1 MSEATAGGQGRG
13 ARLAHEARLLL
24 GHWRRPNRFAPP
36 LPLLTMALAAL
47 VIALAL
53 WVAGHWFDERL
64 IRWARTAPPAVVRFF
79 AFITN
84 LGASGWMWIVGLPLA
99 GFAMLARGQGRGPR
113 IDAGLLVIAQRAL
126 FLLASI
132 GVSGIAAQIV
142 KQIVGRGRP
151 KLLDELGP
159 FHFDAFALRSTYAS
173 FPSGHAAT
181 AFAVAVALA
190 WFLPRWRLPLF
201 LLAAAIAA
209 SRVMVGAH
217 YPSDVIAG
225 AFLGTLSAMFVA
237 RAFARRGIAFVW
249 LDPGLRVRGRGL
261 AAAAARALLSRKAA
275 S

>member
-36 LPLLTMALAAL
+36 LPLLAVAISALVVALA
-47 VIALAL
+47 VWI
-53 WVAGHWFDERL
+53 AGHWFDERL
-64 IRWARTAPPAVVRFF
+64 IRWARTAPPALVRFS
-79 AFITN
+79 AIITDI
-84 LGASGWMWIVGLPLA
+84 GTSGWMWIVGLPLA

-113 IDAGLLVIAQRAL
+113 IDAGLLVIAQRTL
-126 FLLASI
+126 FLLAAI
-132 GVSGIAAQIV
+132 GVSGLAAQIV

-159 FHFDAFALRSTYAS
+159 FHFDAFSLRSTYAS
-173 FPSGHAAT
+173 FPSGHSTT
-181 AFAVAVALA
+181 AFAAAVALA
-190 WFLPRWRLPLF
+190 YFLPRWRIPL
-201 LLAAAIAA
+201 LILAAAIAV

-249 LDPGLRVRGRGL
+249 LDPGLRARGRGL
-261 AAAAARALLSRKAA
+261 AAAAARALFSRKVAA
-275 S
+275 